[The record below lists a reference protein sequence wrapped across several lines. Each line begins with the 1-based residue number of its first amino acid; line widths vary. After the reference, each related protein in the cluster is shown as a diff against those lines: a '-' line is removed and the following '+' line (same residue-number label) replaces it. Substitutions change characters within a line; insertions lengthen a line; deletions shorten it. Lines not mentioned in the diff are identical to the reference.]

1 MKETFSWTLA
11 YHNLL
16 FINSE
21 ITGCVFSESFAS
33 DQGGGRGGG
42 KKVAL
47 KAQWKCGVR
56 CLWAG
61 EVPQCYLCVYL
72 RRGRRAGAAFPGWP
86 RWDTLPG
93 AAPPHSRGVYASNGA
108 VKRDSDRGFSQWFY
122 IFQNSWPSS
131 GDSFS
136 ASHRYMI
143 SVVCFVMQA
152 SLEKSRNLSNYSI
165 SRCIIILCSGNSS
178 ESLNSCVNFHY
189 NQNDTVESFLSSGY
203 QNEAKKSLSSQQTV
217 SEYNRHWISSLR
229 EDFVKIKVILFMI

>member
-1 MKETFSWTLA
+1 MCSQHHLLQTKGEGRRKESGFESAVKVRSSVSLSWWSAPVLPVCVPEA
-11 YHNLL
+11 RPPGW
-16 FINSE
+16 
-21 ITGCVFSESFAS
+21 GCV
-33 DQGGGRGGG
+33 
-42 KKVAL
+42 
-47 KAQWKCGVR
+47 
-56 CLWAG
+56 
-61 EVPQCYLCVYL
+61 
-72 RRGRRAGAAFPGWP
+72 PGWL
-86 RWDTLPG
+86 RWDTLPST
-93 AAPPHSRGVYASNGA
+93 APPHSRAVYSSNGA

-203 QNEAKKSLSSQQTV
+203 QNEAKKSLSS
-217 SEYNRHWISSLR
+217 
-229 EDFVKIKVILFMI
+229 